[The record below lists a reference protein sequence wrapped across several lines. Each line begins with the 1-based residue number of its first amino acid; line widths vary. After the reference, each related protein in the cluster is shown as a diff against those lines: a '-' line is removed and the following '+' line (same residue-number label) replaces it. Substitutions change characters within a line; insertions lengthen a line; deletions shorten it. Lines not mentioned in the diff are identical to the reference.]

1 MLFQAPPQKLKF
13 ELNTV
18 KHYSEFLRKYG
29 KYGKVW
35 NLILHFS
42 KSGKVWKMENNVWK
56 DVHVSRLLLQFC
68 FPRQGTW
75 GCVGYIIMNE
85 SVMHIKQ

>member
-1 MLFQAPPQKLKF
+1 MSLKQERSFIQTVDKL
-13 ELNTV
+13 N
-18 KHYSEFLRKYG
+18 SGFLRKYG
-29 KYGKVW
+29 KYVKVW
-35 NLILHFS
+35 NLILYFS